1 MPAIGYSARWLSK
14 SDSLQQAVEKGR
26 FPHTGAAVLFGVLFA
41 CSCGQKREKSENI
54 LCKLEKVAIIVLRDQ
69 KCDRNGRIYRLIWS
83 VKGIIAMK
91 RTLNKQGV
99 VEAVTAKT
107 GLVGEEARAAVEAA
121 LETVIEAIG
130 RGETVHIAGFGRFET
145 YERKSRAGS
154 HPRTHEPITIPAAKM
169 PVFRPSER
177 LRERFKTK

>member
-1 MPAIGYSARWLSK
+1 MTETVGS
-14 SDSLQQAVEKGR
+14 
-26 FPHTGAAVLFGVLFA
+26 
-41 CSCGQKREKSENI
+41 
-54 LCKLEKVAIIVLRDQ
+54 
-69 KCDRNGRIYRLIWS
+69 IYRLIWS

-154 HPRTHEPITIPAAKM
+154 HPRTHEPIIIPAAKM